1 MPIRDVLLAVS
12 VPCVWGFGFVIAKPG
27 MEQFPPLLI
36 NGLRWTLTGLI
47 LVWWYPIPKKLIK
60 DLLIL
65 SFIGCSIQYSLTF
78 SGLNI
83 IEASSAVLLVQC
95 EVPFG
100 VLIACLL
107 LKEKPSTKNIIG
119 LCIAFFGVIILAGAP
134 NLENKYLGV
143 LLILGGAMT
152 WALAQVLAKPLS
164 KKINGI
170 RLTAWI
176 GILAGPQLIF
186 ASALFEGNTIE
197 YIKMA
202 NAYAWIIVL
211 YLALVMNAFGYSIWY
226 HILSIYPVNVVMP
239 VLLLLPV
246 TGVVA
251 AIVLLGERPDLVV
264 FIGGIVII
272 IGVGLIL
279 FNKKNKQSNPR
290 QIE

>member
-1 MPIRDVLLAVS
+1 
-12 VPCVWGFGFVIAKPG
+12 
-27 MEQFPPLLI
+27 
-36 NGLRWTLTGLI
+36 
-47 LVWWYPIPKKLIK
+47 
-60 DLLIL
+60 
-65 SFIGCSIQYSLTF
+65 
-78 SGLNI
+78 
-83 IEASSAVLLVQC
+83 
-95 EVPFG
+95 
-100 VLIACLL
+100 
-107 LKEKPSTKNIIG
+107 
-119 LCIAFFGVIILAGAP
+119 
-134 NLENKYLGV
+134 
-143 LLILGGAMT
+143 MT